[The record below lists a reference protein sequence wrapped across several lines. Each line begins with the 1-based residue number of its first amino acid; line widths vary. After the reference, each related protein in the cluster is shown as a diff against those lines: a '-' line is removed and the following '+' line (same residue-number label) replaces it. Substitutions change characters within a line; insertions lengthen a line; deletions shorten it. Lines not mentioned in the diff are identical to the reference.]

1 MDLFRISCFGFRIF
15 WFPMIDIRRMEELS
29 MNAWPALRQAFHDG
43 WVLRF
48 ADGYTGR
55 ANSVHA
61 IYEGKL
67 DVTDKLEFCR
77 RRYAH
82 VGLPL
87 QFRLTAAAQ
96 PTGLDGHLERL
107 GFRAFN
113 HTSVQVKDLS
123 ADDETA
129 SDGADASGTP
139 RRTEPWTEA
148 VVRFTAL
155 SPRHATTLAAILDH
169 QSLPAHFATVYEAG
183 EAVACGL
190 AVLEDEWAGLFDI
203 VTREERRRRGY
214 GNRLV
219 RHLLGWARR
228 QGATRA
234 YLQVMLHNAPALRL
248 YERLGF
254 REAYQY
260 WYRAAPR

>member
-1 MDLFRISCFGFRIF
+1 M
-15 WFPMIDIRRMEELS
+15 PVDIRQMEELS

-55 ANSVHA
+55 ANSVHP

-67 DVTDKLEFCR
+67 DVAAKLEFCR

-96 PTGLDGHLERL
+96 PAGLDDILEQR

-113 HTSVQVKDLS
+113 RTSVQVKDLS
-123 ADDETA
+123 AGDESLA
-129 SDGADASGTP
+129 DGSDTSGTE
-139 RRTEPWTEA
+139 RRTAAWTDA
-148 VVRFTAL
+148 VARFTSL
-155 SPRHATTLAAILDH
+155 STRQSATLAAILDQ
-169 QSLPAHFATVYEAG
+169 QSSPAHFATAYESG
-183 EAVACGL
+183 EPTACGL
-190 AVLEDEWAGLFDI
+190 AVLEDDWVGLFDI
-203 VTREERRRRGY
+203 VTREDRRRRGH
-214 GNRLV
+214 GARVV

-228 QGATRA
+228 RGATRA
-234 YLQVMLHNAPALRL
+234 YLQVMLHNPPALRL
-248 YERLGF
+248 YDRLGF

-260 WYRAAPR
+260 WYRAAPK